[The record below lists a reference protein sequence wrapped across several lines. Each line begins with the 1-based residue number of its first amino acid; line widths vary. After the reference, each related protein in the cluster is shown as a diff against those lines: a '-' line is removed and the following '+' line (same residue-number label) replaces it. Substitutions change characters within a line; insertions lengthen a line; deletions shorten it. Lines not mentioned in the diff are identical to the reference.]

1 MIELITEKPAWYTIL
16 CILLGVGYA
25 FALYYRDQSIPSE
38 GRWLK
43 RGLATG
49 RAVLVSLLA
58 FLLLTPLI
66 KSFSRE
72 VEKPI
77 VILAQDNSESIVA
90 GSDSAFVRKQYTE
103 QLAGLANRLR
113 SKYDVKVISWGDHV
127 NE

>member
-16 CILLGVGYA
+16 CILLGAAYA
-25 FALYYRDQSIPSE
+25 FALYYKDQSIPSE
-38 GRWLK
+38 SRWLK
-43 RGLATG
+43 RALAVG
-49 RAVLVSLLA
+49 RALLVSLLA

-90 GSDSAFVRKQYTE
+90 GGDSATIRKNYTD
-103 QLAGLANRLR
+103 QFNG
-113 SKYDVKVISWGDHV
+113 
-127 NE
+127 